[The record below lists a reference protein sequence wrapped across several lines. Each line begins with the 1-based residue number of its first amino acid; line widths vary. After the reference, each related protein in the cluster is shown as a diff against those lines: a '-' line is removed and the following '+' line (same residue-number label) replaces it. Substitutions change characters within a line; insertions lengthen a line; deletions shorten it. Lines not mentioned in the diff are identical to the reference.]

1 MRYLSAPLIAVLL
14 TTFQATANPDEA
26 PDIRALVESELGDG
40 FRVVDLTLTTE
51 ELRRDGPGA
60 SYYGEFAASVTLP
73 VAFYHEIGR
82 GEGYILVGQLLERGE
97 IVPAF
102 GHVVAVYGDDGWTV
116 EINVLDLQL
125 PGGRP
130 FSEFR
135 SPGTVVLEAGTNLVD
150 RFQTQREVAL
160 QDAEVLRVQDLRIE
174 DAETAALLARALA
187 DVEARDASL
196 AESLAALERSEAAEA
211 ETAAALALVQS
222 DLGKARSVAEADAAV
237 IRELLA
243 QAESARAELD
253 AKEAARLAEAAI
265 AEALRERLNNSQ
277 AEAAR
282 LAADRDRLQNDVAT
296 LRDVEADAEGLRA
309 ELAAALAARTA
320 AGDRLRDAEADA
332 AGLREKLAAALAARL
347 AAEDASASALSARDR
362 ERLLLETANRR
373 LAEEREISAKAQRE
387 VALLNAQVAA
397 LRDQLAELSALL
409 DSAEERDRAAGVRI
423 QELGS
428 RLNRALAQV
437 AAEQRRRAEAERQR
451 AEMEAAEAER
461 LRREKEA
468 LGEEVVDLAAYRSE
482 FFGTLRRVLGDRE
495 GVRIVG
501 DRFLFPSEVLFASG
515 SATLL
520 PEGQASIAEVAEI
533 LEEVADEIPPNL
545 DWVLRVDGHTDNAPV
560 TNGGAFA
567 DNWELSAGR
576 ALSVVKYM
584 TGTLGFP
591 AERLAAA
598 GFSEFRPVN
607 PENSDAARAQN
618 RRIELKLTE
627 R

>member
-1 MRYLSAPLIAVLL
+1 MRYLSAPLFAVLL
-14 TTFQATANPDEA
+14 TTFQAAANPDEA

-40 FRVVDLTLTTE
+40 FRVVELTFTAE

-60 SYYGEFAASVTLP
+60 SYYSEFAASVTLP

-82 GEGYILVGQLLERGE
+82 GDGYILVGKLLERGE
-97 IVPAF
+97 VVPAF
-102 GHVVAVYGDDGWTV
+102 GNAVAVYGNGGWSV
-116 EINVLDLQL
+116 EINVLDLQM

-135 SPGTVVLEAGTNLVD
+135 SPGTVVLEVGTDLVD

-160 QDAEVLRVQDLRIE
+160 QDAEALRVQDLRIQDAE
-174 DAETAALLARALA
+174 TAALLARALADVEARDVSLLEAYAALEQSEVTEAETAALLARALA

-196 AESLAALERSEAAEA
+196 AESLAALERSQAAEA

-243 QAESARAELD
+243 QAERARAELD
-253 AKEAARLAEAAI
+253 AKEAARLAEAD
-265 AEALRERLNNSQ
+265 AEADAERLRE
-277 AEAAR
+277 E
-282 LAADRDRLQNDVAT
+282 LAAALAAGAAVGDR

-309 ELAAALAARTA
+309 ELAVALAARMA

-332 AGLREKLAAALAARL
+332 EGLREKLAAALAARL

-409 DSAEERDRAAGVRI
+409 DSAEARDRAAGVRI

-437 AAEQRRRAEAERQR
+437 AAEQRRRAGAEPTHRTQADRTMIAPTACARQGGSLN
-451 AEMEAAEAER
+451 A
-461 LRREKEA
+461 
-468 LGEEVVDLAAYRSE
+468 DLHC
-482 FFGTLRRVLGDRE
+482 
-495 GVRIVG
+495 RI
-501 DRFLFPSEVLFASG
+501 S
-515 SATLL
+515 
-520 PEGQASIAEVAEI
+520 
-533 LEEVADEIPPNL
+533 
-545 DWVLRVDGHTDNAPV
+545 
-560 TNGGAFA
+560 
-567 DNWELSAGR
+567 SAGR
-576 ALSVVKYM
+576 AIAS
-584 TGTLGFP
+584 
-591 AERLAAA
+591 
-598 GFSEFRPVN
+598 
-607 PENSDAARAQN
+607 
-618 RRIELKLTE
+618 
-627 R
+627 